1 MLKIKPE
8 DIDNIEKVSVDHAD
22 NTFKIIPGKKVK
34 IVGTNVD
41 AKGREIPR
49 NPEFGY
55 SISQILANGNVSV
68 LAGEGIILELKPE
81 NVVNIK

>member
-1 MLKIKPE
+1 MLRSKSE
-8 DIDNIEKVSVDHAD
+8 DVDNMENVSVEHTD
-22 NTFKIIPGKKVK
+22 NKSKIIPGKKVK

-41 AKGREIPR
+41 VKGREIPE

-55 SISQILANGNVSV
+55 SISQILANGNISV

-81 NVVNIK
+81 NIVNVK